1 MHLLTKLALSAAL
14 LAMTSAAE
22 ARGGGSGASRSSGA
36 NYRASSSN
44 SSGGSRSA
52 YIYRNPYAAHPSVRV
67 RDYTRSSGTYVERHV
82 RTPANGTPYDNLSYR
97 GYPSQQP
104 GYVTPRAY
112 DTGYIAP
119 VRQPRFD
126 GFDATPRTLPYISQ
140 PYRVRTY

>member
-1 MHLLTKLALSAAL
+1 MKTLTKLALAAL
-14 LAMTSAAE
+14 MITAAVSAHAE
-22 ARGGGSGASRSSGA
+22 MVNGHFRS
-36 NYRASSSN
+36 N
-44 SSGGSRSA
+44 
-52 YIYRNPYAAHPSVRV
+52 
-67 RDYTRSSGTYVERHV
+67 GTYVAPYY